1 MLGHPASTTNGSAM
15 SRRALP
21 LLAFAL
27 TATFGVSA
35 CGLANGGEGAQGGDP
50 GEPLTIMAD
59 AEPHSTL
66 LKEAEKQGLLGDVK
80 IEVREIAGDVDPNQ
94 LVASGDVDANYFQH
108 APYLKNWNAEHS
120 GSLQLVDVVHI
131 EPLGLYSRKVN
142 ALEETPSGANIA
154 IPADA
159 VNQARALFLLQQA
172 GLLKLNVEPGDPNV
186 DYAQVTE
193 KSITENPQKITFT
206 KVDRP
211 QLAATLDDP
220 KVALSVVNG
229 NYALEGGLVPDRD
242 ALVLDEVE
250 NNPYANG
257 IVTTPE
263 LANDPRVKKVA
274 QALADPKIAK
284 FITDTYKG
292 SVLPAKPVNDAPAT
306 DETAAPTSAAT
317 NG

>member
-1 MLGHPASTTNGSAM
+1 M
-15 SRRALP
+15 SRRTLP
-21 LLAFAL
+21 LLALAL
-27 TATFGVSA
+27 TVSLGTSA
-35 CGLANGGEGAQGGDP
+35 CGLANGGAQSDP
-50 GEPLTIMAD
+50 NAPLTIMAD

-120 GSLQLVDVVHI
+120 GNLQMVDAVHI
-131 EPLGLYSRKVN
+131 EPLGLYSRKVH
-142 ALEETPSGANIA
+142 AVADAPSGANIA

-172 GLLKLNVEPGDPNV
+172 GLLTLDVKADDPNL

-193 KSITENPQKITFT
+193 KNITANPKKLTFT

-220 KVALSVVNG
+220 KVTLSVVNG

-242 ALVLDEVE
+242 ALVVDKVE

-257 IVTTPE
+257 LVTRPE
-263 LANDPRVKKVA
+263 LANDPRVQKVA
-274 QALADPKIAK
+274 QALSDPKIAT
-284 FITDTYKG
+284 FITETYQG
-292 SVLPAKPVNDAPAT
+292 SVLPAKPAN
-306 DETAAPTSAAT
+306 AAPTSTPA